1 MAIRQALGRHV
12 LVATALFLP
21 LLMVACDPRRDD
33 SSSWYTETGKNSGVV
48 VSVKPSRQLIGDE
61 RYAPQ
66 ITVTNSLEAALAVT
80 AVELSTKQKTYRA
93 SYPRP
98 QDFPIE
104 VLPGQTQSLTVTAW

>member
-1 MAIRQALGRHV
+1 MASPNNRDGSPVHLTTLSSFVQSIQLSRLSFGKKQAHSISMGNRQASGRHV

-21 LLMVACDPRRDD
+21 LLMVACDP
-33 SSSWYTETGKNSGVV
+33 GV
-48 VSVKPSRQLIGDE
+48 
-61 RYAPQ
+61 
-66 ITVTNSLEAALAVT
+66 TVAVT

-104 VLPGQTQSLTVTAW
+104 VLSGQTQSLTVTAW